1 MALITCMSDP
11 STSSSTQKTNQ
22 TDEGQSQGPSG
33 HQEGGQG
40 GREGQEGGQKGGQ
53 EGAQMRCRHSRAVED
68 LQQEV
73 SDEEDSGC
81 ECSVE
86 ELERMDAWTKGRIQ
100 SRAEAEILTHLG
112 RGAYIFICIHRCLIY
127 THSFYFVS
135 FRKTLVAIKESFK

>member
-86 ELERMDAWTKGRIQ
+86 ELERMDAWTKGGTQ
-100 SRAEAEILTHLG
+100 SRTIVEIQLHTLNIHFTH
-112 RGAYIFICIHRCLIY
+112 I
-127 THSFYFVS
+127 
-135 FRKTLVAIKESFK
+135 

>member
-1 MALITCMSDP
+1 MALITCMSQP
-11 STSSSTQKTNQ
+11 STSTTNQKTNQ

-33 HQEGGQG
+33 HHEGGQG
-40 GREGQEGGQKGGQ
+40 VQEGQEGGQ
-53 EGAQMRCRHSRAVED
+53 EGAQLRCRHSRGVDE